1 MFTRVVEVTTKQG
14 KAKEVSTVIADKV
27 LNILKNQPG
36 FVDELVLVSET
47 DQNRLLALSFWRTKE
62 DAERYHREQLSAVTQ
77 LITPHIEGAPKVQP
91 YNVQHS
97 SIHKIAAGKAA

>member
-1 MFTRVVEVTTKQG
+1 MFTRVVEITTKQG
-14 KAKEVSTVIADKV
+14 KAKELTTVIADKI

-47 DQNRLLALSFWRTKE
+47 NPNQLLALSFWKSKD
-62 DAERYHREQLSAVTQ
+62 DAERYHREQFSTVTQ
-77 LITPHIEGAPKVQP
+77 LITPHVEGAPKVQP

-97 SIHKIAAGKAA
+97 TTHRIAAGKAA